1 MRIVYVITRADAVGG
16 ATIHVRDLA
25 RAMRDSGHDAVVIVG
40 GAGPVTDQLSSAGV
54 PFFALPSLQR
64 SIQPLRDWEALAGL
78 EALLRTLEPD
88 LVSTH
93 TAKAGWL
100 GRAAC
105 SRLRIPCLYTP
116 HGWSM
121 GGRHSGQT
129 GGLYTLAERIAAPW
143 ADAIVCVCKY
153 ERQLAIRKRIGRPEQ
168 LHVIHNGVADVAPPL
183 RSRPAATPSRICSV
197 ARFEAPK
204 DHATLLRAAAL
215 LKDEDWT
222 LDLIGDGPLLSE
234 TRELASSLGISDRV
248 RFIGYLPDPAA
259 ALAAAQLFILS
270 TRSEAFPRSVL
281 EAMRAGLPVVA
292 SDVGGIREAI
302 DSVVPAGSAE
312 AMAAAIRDLLRN
324 PAERQRRGESMRR
337 IYEKRFMLPTMIRA
351 YEALYVNVLLRAS
364 LPHVHVPT
372 QQS

>member
-16 ATIHVRDLA
+16 ASVHVRDLA
-25 RAMRDSGHDAVVIVG
+25 RAMREKGHDASVIVG
-40 GAGPVTDQLSSAGV
+40 GEGPVTEQLTAAGV
-54 PFFALPSLQR
+54 PFLSLPSLQR
-64 SIQPLRDWEALAGL
+64 AIQPLRDWEALGGL
-78 EALLRTLEPD
+78 ETLLRTVGPD

-105 SRLRIPCLYTP
+105 SRLGLPCLYSP

-143 ADAIVCVCKY
+143 ANAIVCVCEY
-153 ERQLAIRKRIGRPEQ
+153 ERQLAIRHRIGRPDQ
-168 LHVIHNGVADVAPPL
+168 FHVVYNGVADVAASLRARPDAGPP
-183 RSRPAATPSRICSV
+183 RICSL

-204 DHATLLRAAAL
+204 DHATLLRALAM
-215 LKDEDWT
+215 LKEESWT
-222 LDLIGDGPLLSE
+222 LDLIGDGPLLDQ
-234 TRELASSLGISDRV
+234 TRDLASALAISERV
-248 RFIGYLPDPAA
+248 RFLGYLPEPAA
-259 ALAAAQLFILS
+259 VLAETQIFVLS

-302 DSVVPAGSAE
+302 DSVVPPGDAG
-312 AMAAAIRDLLRN
+312 AMAAAIRDFLRS
-324 PAERQRRGESMRR
+324 PEARERTGAALRRTYEQRFTLDHMV
-337 IYEKRFMLPTMIRA
+337 RA
-351 YEALYVNVLLRAS
+351 YEALYDNVLFRMLP
-364 LPHVHVPT
+364 PHVHAP
-372 QQS
+372 S